1 MIIPVIYKEQEF
13 IPHCLEAGR
22 FEVKAPV
29 DKVSGK
35 GCSLLPVAVG
45 VCFPFFPVREASPGP
60 SCSP

>member
-35 GCSLLPVAVG
+35 GCSLLPVA
-45 VCFPFFPVREASPGP
+45 ASHPLKVTVFLP
-60 SCSP
+60 SGQSTRQL